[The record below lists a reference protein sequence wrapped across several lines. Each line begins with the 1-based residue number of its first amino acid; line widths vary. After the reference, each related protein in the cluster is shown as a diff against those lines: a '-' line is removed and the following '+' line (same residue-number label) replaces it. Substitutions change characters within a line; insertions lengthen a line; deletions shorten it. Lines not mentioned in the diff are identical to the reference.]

1 VNAALP
7 VAMAVAFAVS
17 VVVTRVVEIV
27 GRRNALL
34 DIPNERSSHD
44 VPTPRIGGVGIIA
57 GTIAGWLVA
66 TGTPDPTLLVIVV
79 ASLLLAVVGLIDDV
93 RLTSVLF
100 KYSAQLVAAA
110 AVAIAI
116 RPSLGVSMLG
126 FDVVV
131 AGPVAWLIVTIWLTA
146 LTNAVNF
153 MDGIDGLI
161 GGVAAM
167 VCLLATAVVA
177 AGTVPLLACVA
188 VACLGFL
195 VWNQAPASV
204 FMGDVGSQF
213 LGLLMGAALL
223 VQPAG
228 TVAMVPVVLL
238 VAPLLLDTGYT
249 LVARAIAR
257 KDILAGHREHLYQR
271 LVVAGRSHREV
282 AAGYVLATAVTGS
295 LAIVWADLP
304 AILQALAIAAL
315 VVGSVAYVL
324 IVRRTE
330 ARAGSAADPSSPR
343 RPAG

>member
-1 VNAALP
+1 MNAPLP
-7 VAMAVAFAVS
+7 VAMAVAFAAA
-17 VVVTRVVEIV
+17 VVVTRVAEIV
-27 GRRNALL
+27 GRRKALL

-44 VPTPRIGGVGIIA
+44 VPTPRIGGAGIIV

-66 TGTPDPTLLVIVV
+66 TGTPDATLLIIVA
-79 ASLLLAVVGLIDDV
+79 ASVLLAVVGLIDDLRV
-93 RLTSVLF
+93 TSVLF

-116 RPSLGVSMLG
+116 QPALGVSLLG

-131 AGPVAWLIVTIWLTA
+131 SGPVAWVIVTLWLTA

-188 VACLGFL
+188 LACLGFL

-213 LGLLMGAALL
+213 LGLLAGAALL

-228 TVAMVPVVLL
+228 PVAMAPVALL
-238 VAPLLLDTGYT
+238 VAPLLFDTGYT

-282 AAGYVLATAVTGS
+282 AAGYVVVTAMTGS
-295 LAIVWADLP
+295 LAIAWADLP

-315 VVGSVAYVL
+315 VAGSVAYVL
-324 IVRRTE
+324 IVRRAE
-330 ARAGSAADPSSPR
+330 ARAEVGPGSVE
-343 RPAG
+343 PAPPG